1 MKLEKKSYLNYTQF
15 VSGVRRSQRFGSVSP
30 GRHRSDTQNMTD
42 PASENRFGWF
52 LTRVFMV
59 LPYIAYTLRGCAA
72 GQGMVY
78 HLSVP
83 KGI

>member
-1 MKLEKKSYLNYTQF
+1 
-15 VSGVRRSQRFGSVSP
+15 
-30 GRHRSDTQNMTD
+30 MTD
-42 PASENRFGWF
+42 PASENSFWLVLRPG
-52 LTRVFMV
+52 FMV

-83 KGI
+83 KVYDFVRVCQQGISCTIDLIRWMNFVCSPNTQKQ